1 MKKYTWTSGLVH
13 RILRPTINRWR
24 LWFIL
29 FSLFRSCIRKK
40 VSYDQTKARFEL
52 VTPRMSRYYDLEA
65 TNNLNEVNNKDDGNH
80 QMTGSEV
87 SQSQHNDNDFVT
99 LLLQTNTRKWLEMV
113 FWVHNKWCNHHKTTM
128 TLWTLLLQTNTRK
141 SLETVFWIQVQ
152 MMKIISD
159 NYSKST
165 SEWKRF

>member
-13 RILRPTINRWR
+13 RILRPTINRWK
-24 LWFIL
+24 LLFIL

-40 VSYDQTKARFEL
+40 VSYDLTKVRYEL
-52 VTPRMSRYYDLEA
+52 VTPRLSRYYDLEA
-65 TNNLNEVNNKDDGNH
+65 DNNLNELNNKDDGNH

-87 SQSQHNDNDFVT
+87 SQLQHNDNDFVT

-113 FWVHNKWCNHHKTTM
+113 FWIHNKWCNHHKTTM

-165 SEWKRF
+165 SELKRF